1 MKWTKDFWMA
11 AINRAIRTGAQAAL
25 SMITVGVGIFD
36 VDWLAVLSVVAMSM
50 VVSILTSIVAGI
62 PETKIDGVI
71 SADQFDGVDGFKDGD
86 IARFKLV
93 GGGDVHGTD

>member
-11 AINRAIRTGAQAAL
+11 ALNRAIRTGAQAAL
-25 SMITVGVGIFD
+25 SMITVGVAIFD
-36 VDWLAVLSVVAMSM
+36 VDWLAVLGVVATSM

-71 SADQFDGVDGFKDGD
+71 SAEQFEGVDEFNAGD
-86 IARFKLV
+86 IVRFKITE
-93 GGGDVHGTD
+93 GEK

>member
-1 MKWTKDFWMA
+1 MKWTKEFWIA
-11 AINRAIRTGAQAAL
+11 AMNRAIRTGAQAAL

-71 SADQFDGVDGFKDGD
+71 DAEQFADVEGINAGD
-86 IARFKLV
+86 IVRFKV
-93 GGGDVHGTD
+93 KEGK

>member
-11 AINRAIRTGAQAAL
+11 ALNRAIRTGAQAAL
-25 SMITVGVGIFD
+25 SMITVGVAIFD
-36 VDWLAVLSVVAMSM
+36 VDWLAVLGVVATSM

-71 SADQFDGVDGFKDGD
+71 SAYQFEGIEDFNSGD
-86 IARFKLV
+86 IVRFKITE
-93 GGGDVHGTD
+93 GDK

>member
-11 AINRAIRTGAQAAL
+11 ALNRAIRTGAQAAL
-25 SMITVGVGIFD
+25 SMITVGVAIFD
-36 VDWLAVLSVVAMSM
+36 VDWLAVLGVVATSM

-71 SADQFDGVDGFKDGD
+71 DASQFEDIDGIQAGD
-86 IARFKLV
+86 IARFKV
-93 GGGDVHGTD
+93 IGGGDSNVDN

>member
-11 AINRAIRTGAQAAL
+11 ALNRAIRTGAQAAL
-25 SMITVGVGIFD
+25 SMITVGVAIFD
-36 VDWLAVLSVVAMSM
+36 VDWLAVLGVVATSM

-71 SADQFDGVDGFKDGD
+71 SADQFEGIEDFNSGD
-86 IARFKLV
+86 IVRFKSTE
-93 GGGDVHGTD
+93 GDK

>member
-11 AINRAIRTGAQAAL
+11 ALNRAIRTGAQAAL
-25 SMITVGVGIFD
+25 SMITVGVAIFD
-36 VDWLAVLSVVAMSM
+36 VDWLAVLGVVATSM

-71 SADQFDGVDGFKDGD
+71 SSEQFEGIEEFNAGD
-86 IARFKLV
+86 IVRFKITE
-93 GGGDVHGTD
+93 GEK

>member
-1 MKWTKDFWMA
+1 MKWTKEFWMA

-71 SADQFDGVDGFKDGD
+71 DAEQFADVEGINAGD
-86 IARFKLV
+86 IVRFKV
-93 GGGDVHGTD
+93 KEGK